1 MAVSISTHPDA
12 SLLRYHRH
20 GISFTTIVLEGSF
33 VEVRDGKPCVHSTG
47 SVVLRSSDEEHAD
60 YFTSAGR
67 CLNVE
72 VDEASATAS
81 VETDAANPHARRAAY
96 DIVRAVSAGATAS
109 ELRDAAR
116 RMREALV
123 SIARAPQ
130 PAPPEWLRMTIERFG
145 WSSGEPLYSA
155 AKLAGVH
162 PVHFSREFHRYV
174 RMTPT
179 AFRRGARV
187 RRASE
192 LLLSTNAR
200 LAIVAQECGFS
211 DQSHLT
217 REFGSTVGLSPASF
231 RRTFAR

>member
-1 MAVSISTHPDA
+1 MAVYVSTHPDA

-20 GISFTTIVLEGSF
+20 GISFATIVLEGSF
-33 VEVRDGKPCVHSTG
+33 VEVRDGMPCVHSTG
-47 SVVLRSSDEEHAD
+47 SVVLRSPDEEHAD
-60 YFTSAGR
+60 YFTSAGK

-72 VDEASATAS
+72 VDAPATAS
-81 VETDAANPHARRAAY
+81 VEAVAADPRVRRAAY
-96 DIVRAVSAGATAS
+96 DVVRAVSAGATAS
-109 ELRDAAR
+109 ELQDVAG
-116 RMREALV
+116 RMRETLISLAK
-123 SIARAPQ
+123 APQ
-130 PAPPEWLRMTIERFG
+130 PAPPDWLRMTIERFG

-155 AKLAGVH
+155 AKFAGVH

-187 RRASE
+187 RRATE
-192 LLLSTNAR
+192 LLLSTNTR
-200 LAIVAQECGFS
+200 LTLVAQECGFS

-217 REFGSTVGLSPASF
+217 REFGAAVGLSPATF